1 MKITLDTAAYLDAA
15 AQLIE
20 QGKENIP
27 VPVKGSSM
35 KPFLSEGDTVY
46 LVSASCDIRRGDI
59 VLYRRA
65 NGRYVLHRVCSL
77 EQDGSAEML
86 GDAQVS
92 KETLPDRSS
101 FVGLV
106 SFCIRKGRKITR
118 NSLRWRVFAAVW
130 LNVIPLRSKIMR
142 AAGLFGRSK
151 HRSDRKNGGSDG

>member
-15 AQLIE
+15 AQLVE

-35 KPFLSEGDTVY
+35 KPYLSEGDTVY

-77 EQDGSAEML
+77 EQDGSAIML

-92 KETLPDRSS
+92 KEILPDRSS

-106 SFCIRKGRKITR
+106 SFCIRKGRKISR
-118 NSLRWRVFAAVW
+118 NSLRWRGFAAVW
-130 LNVIPLRSKIMR
+130 LAVIPLRLKIMR